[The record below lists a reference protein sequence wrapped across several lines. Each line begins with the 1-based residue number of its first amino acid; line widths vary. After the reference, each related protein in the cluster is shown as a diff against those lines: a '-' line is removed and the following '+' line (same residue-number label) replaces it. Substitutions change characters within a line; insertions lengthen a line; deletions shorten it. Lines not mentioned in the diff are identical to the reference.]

1 MIAYLV
7 GNITYKDPTYF
18 IIEVQGIGYR
28 VNVSLYTYS
37 AFKDSSQA
45 VKMHTY
51 LSIKEDSHTLYGF
64 AEEAEKYMFI
74 HLISVSGVGPST
86 GLMMLSSLRPQE
98 IRHAIAS
105 NDIRTIQ
112 SVKGIG
118 AKTAQRLILE
128 LKDKVAKLSEGGDV
142 NLLTTTHT
150 NSKNEALNALVT
162 LGFSKQVAE
171 KNIDSIIKKSTQE
184 LTVEELIRQALKMA

>member
-1 MIAYLV
+1 MIAYLI
-7 GNITYKDPTYF
+7 GIITVKDPTYF

-28 VNVSLYTYS
+28 VNISLYTYS
-37 AFKDSSQA
+37 AFKEATQS

-51 LSIKEDSHTLYGF
+51 LSIKEDAHTLYGF
-64 AEEAEKYMFI
+64 ADEAEKNMFI

-128 LKDKVAKLSEGGDV
+128 LKDKVAKLVDV
-142 NLLTTTHT
+142 NDSTFIAPLHT
-150 NSKNEALNALVT
+150 NTKNEALNALVT

-171 KNIDSIIKKSTQE
+171 KNIDAIIKKSSGE
-184 LTVEELIRQALKMA
+184 LSVEELIRQALKMA

>member
-1 MIAYLV
+1 MIAYLI
-7 GNITYKDPTYF
+7 GNITVKDPTYF

-28 VNVSLYTYS
+28 VNISLYTYS
-37 AFKDSSQA
+37 AFKEATQS

-51 LSIKEDSHTLYGF
+51 LSIKEDAHTLYGF
-64 AEEAEKYMFI
+64 ADEAEKNMFI

-128 LKDKVAKLSEGGDV
+128 LKDKVAKLADANDSTFIAP
-142 NLLTTTHT
+142 LHT
-150 NSKNEALNALVT
+150 NTKNEALNALVT

-171 KNIDSIIKKSTQE
+171 KNIDAIIKKSSGE
-184 LTVEELIRQALKMA
+184 LSVEELIRQALKMA